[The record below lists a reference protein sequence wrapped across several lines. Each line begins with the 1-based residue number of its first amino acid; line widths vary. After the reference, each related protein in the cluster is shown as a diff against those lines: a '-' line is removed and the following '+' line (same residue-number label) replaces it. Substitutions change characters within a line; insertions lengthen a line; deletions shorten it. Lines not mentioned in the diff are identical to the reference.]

1 MLSRQHENPAVQPEE
16 RVAIKEGP
24 LARLRDEITVTDT
37 AIEEARSIVA
47 ALSGSERAT
56 FDRELDG
63 IRLDLDGI
71 GDRCDDYERIL

>member
-1 MLSRQHENPAVQPEE
+1 MLGRQHESPAVPPEE

-24 LARLRDEITVTDT
+24 LAKLRDEITATDA
-37 AIEEARSIVA
+37 AIEEARSIVS
-47 ALSGSERAT
+47 ALSGSDRVA
-56 FDRELDG
+56 FNRELDG